1 MEDKKDYTIFYSIK
15 DSDKTNKY
23 KVMNATLSECE
34 NFCKQQNYVDY
45 HIVDLDKYSAFD
57 LHMLTDV
64 IRFNGKHY
72 FSGYTQGEPIPY
84 PQTETTDIGYF
95 HINMELCRDCIN
107 DEVSFE
113 EVRQN
118 DGIDWGWGWGN
129 LWTDV
134 ITKLTLPNKV
144 VELAII
150 AQGFVFDFPKFVKDL
165 KQNKFAVYINMEFD
179 KYKWLAWQNG
189 NKIRLIHQNYN
200 ETKVENEFDVIVDK
214 KWFYELCQF
223 MLQSMESYA
232 NADMKRYKECLKSVK
247 E

>member
-1 MEDKKDYTIFYSIK
+1 MTKDKLTIFYKIK
-15 DSDKTNKY
+15 NSADWHY
-23 KVMNATLSECE
+23 KITSMTFKECE
-34 NFCKQQNYVDY
+34 MFCKQQNYADY
-45 HIVDLDKYSAFD
+45 NIVDLDKYSAFD
-57 LHMLTDV
+57 LHLLTNV

-72 FSGYTQGEPIPY
+72 FSAYNPQGESIPY

-95 HINMELCRDCIN
+95 HINMELCKDYIN
-107 DEVSFE
+107 DEDSFE

-118 DGIDWGWGWGN
+118 GGIDWDWGN

-134 ITKLTLPNKV
+134 STKLTLPNKV
-144 VELAII
+144 VELEII

-189 NKIRLIHQNYN
+189 NKIRLIHQNYSG
-200 ETKVENEFDVIVDK
+200 TKVENEFDVIVDE

-223 MLQSMESYA
+223 MLQSMELYA
-232 NADMKRYKECLKSVK
+232 NSDKKRYKDYLKNIRRIK
-247 E
+247 